1 MKNLDYVKQRFEGC
15 FDVKFRSIDT
25 IIGKATMVFIDDL
38 CNGQWMMEYTIL
50 PLRGFGKLKDSN
62 ISTPQDILDK
72 VLDMSFTGVVKD
84 QEDALTHILFG
95 EAVVIFDEHD
105 QMIFVD
111 AKNMPR
117 RGIGIP
123 ETEAVLKGPRE
134 GFNELIVDNVALIRR
149 RVKNPDL
156 KFEIVTLGSESNT
169 AVAVSYIKG
178 VAPESLVNY
187 VKAKV
192 EKLDLRFILDTNY
205 IESNLKSDK
214 SFFDTVGYS
223 EKPDE
228 ISAKLLEG
236 RIAIIVDGT
245 PFVITV
251 PFFFL
256 ENFQAPDDYYV
267 NRYYTNFNR
276 ILRWIAFLI
285 ATFLPGLYVAIIT
298 HHFSM
303 IPSLFIFRL
312 AVSRAGVP
320 FPTFVEVIIMM
331 ISFQIIKEAGLRL
344 PNPIGGAMS
353 IVSALILGEAAVG
366 AGISSRITVVVI
378 AMSMLSYFLIP
389 KTYGGVSFWAIII
402 VFSSALLGIPGF
414 LSATLIFIIEIAKL
428 DSVGY
433 PFLFPLGSISEYKFR
448 DTFFRGDLNT
458 ISKRIIGK
466 EVRKSGKK

>member
-50 PLRGFGKLKDSN
+50 PLRGFGKLKDSD

-72 VLDMSFTGVVKD
+72 VLDMSFTGMVKD

-95 EAVVIFDEHD
+95 EAVVIFDDHD
-105 QMIFVD
+105 QMIFAD
-111 AKNMPR
+111 AKAMPR
-117 RGIGIP
+117 RGVGIP

-156 KFEIVTLGSESNT
+156 KFEIVTVGKETNT
-169 AVAVSYIKG
+169 AVAVTYIKG
-178 VAPESLVNY
+178 VAPQSLVDDI
-187 VKAKV
+187 KSKV
-192 EKLDLRFILDTNY
+192 ENLELRFILDSNY
-205 IESNLKSDK
+205 IESNLKNDR
-214 SFFDTVGYS
+214 SFFDTVGYT

-228 ISAKLLEG
+228 VSAKLLEG
-236 RIAIIVDGT
+236 RVGIIVDGT

-251 PFFFL
+251 PYFFL

-276 ILRWIAFLI
+276 ILRWLAFII

-298 HHFSM
+298 YHYSM

-320 FPTFVEVIIMM
+320 LPTFVEVIIMM
-331 ISFQIIKEAGLRL
+331 LSFQLIKEAGLRL

-389 KTYGGVSFWAIII
+389 KTYGGVSFWSIIMV
-402 VFSSALLGIPGF
+402 VFSALLGIPGF
-414 LSATLIFIIEIAKL
+414 LSCVLIFIIQIAQL

-433 PFLFPLGSISEYKFR
+433 PFLFPLGSISDYRFK
-448 DTFFRGDLNT
+448 DVFFRGSLNT
-458 ISKRIIGK
+458 ISQRVIDREEEENGK
-466 EVRKSGKK
+466 E